1 MQSAEAEKR
10 LRSIY
15 GVWNAFELLKKEYSG
30 ATILLMDPSASFD
43 ILVIDPAK
51 DTLVA
56 VEVKA
61 PRASSR
67 AARRLTKSQ
76 RELKRMIESKGSWK
90 LIHRRCVIYGEPGK
104 DARTKFVE

>member
-15 GVWNAFELLKKEYSG
+15 GVWNAFELLKKEYPG

-43 ILVIDPAK
+43 ILVIDPVG

-76 RELKRMIESKGSWK
+76 RQLKRVIESKGSWK
-90 LIHRRCVIYGEPGK
+90 LIHRKCVMYGEPGK
-104 DARTKFVE
+104 DARTMFVE

>member
-15 GVWNAFELLKKEYSG
+15 GVWNAFELLKKEYPG
-30 ATILLMDPSASFD
+30 ATIPLMDPTASFN
-43 ILVIDPAK
+43 ILVIDPAR

-76 RELKRMIESKGSWK
+76 RELKRVIESRGSWK
-90 LIHRRCVIYGEPGK
+90 LIHRKCVLYVEPGK
-104 DARTKFVE
+104 DAKTMFVE

>member
-15 GVWNAFELLKKEYSG
+15 GVWNAFELLKREYPG
-30 ATILLMDPSASFD
+30 ATVLLMDPSASFD

-76 RELKRMIESKGSWK
+76 RELKRMIEAKGSWK
-90 LIHRRCVIYGEPGK
+90 LIHRKCVLYGEPGK
-104 DARTKFVE
+104 DEKAMFAQ

>member
-1 MQSAEAEKR
+1 MQTAEAEKR
-10 LRSIY
+10 LRSIC
-15 GVWNAFELLKKEYSG
+15 GVWNAFELLKKEYPG

-104 DARTKFVE
+104 DARTKFEE